1 MKTFCL
7 MFLAVVALIACGKT
21 GDYSRG
27 VFHGLVIE
35 KTSAEAQRA
44 AGKPDSIEQRGKN
57 QLWVYNFKT
66 FDSENMNQVDKRTSL
81 VIDASGKVSSVE
93 YEPTTN

>member
-1 MKTFCL
+1 MKSFCMML
-7 MFLAVVALIACGKT
+7 LAVVALMACGKT

-44 AGKPDSIEQRGKN
+44 AGKPDSVEQRGKEEI
-57 QLWVYNFKT
+57 LVYNFKT
-66 FDSENMNQVDKRTSL
+66 FDSENMNRVDKRTAL
-81 VIDASGKVSSVE
+81 VIDASGKVSAVE
-93 YEPTTN
+93 YEATTN

>member
-1 MKTFCL
+1 MKSRFL
-7 MFLAVVALIACGKT
+7 MLVAVIAIVACSKT

-35 KTSAEAQRA
+35 KPSADAQKS
-44 AGKPDSIEQRGKN
+44 AGKPDSVEQRGKE
-57 QLWVYNFKT
+57 QVWVYNFKT

-81 VIDASGKVSSVE
+81 FIDASGKVRSVE
-93 YEPTTN
+93 YEPATN